1 MWLSV
6 NPIIIDFFANYIKD
20 QLGIVYER
28 SNYYQLEKRLEEL
41 AKSEKCANLEELLAK
56 AKMGIYGEFKT
67 KLLDLATN
75 NETSFFRDPKIFEMI
90 EKEVFPHFIKN
101 GMREIRVW
109 SAASSFGQEI
119 YSVLMLQQEL
129 ALGTRPEIRE
139 FVGTDISEKALNK
152 ATQGIYNHIEMGRG
166 LTPHLQNKYFTPTK
180 DPNHWQVKIDL
191 RKKVQFKSQNILDS
205 FTGLGKF
212 DLILCRNILIYQ
224 NVESKT
230 KIIDRLFDQLTEH
243 GVLVMGVGES
253 MIGLSTKFE
262 QLNVGSVSIYRKK
275 KIAVKKVA

>member
-1 MWLSV
+1 M
-6 NPIIIDFFANYIKD
+6 NPVIIDFFANYIRD
-20 QLGIVYER
+20 QLGIMYEK

-41 AKSEKCANLEELLAK
+41 AKSENCGSLEELYNKSKL
-56 AKMGIYGEFKT
+56 GIYGNFKT

-75 NETSFFRDPKIFEMI
+75 NETSFFRDPKVFEMI

-119 YSVLMLQQEL
+119 YSILMLQQEL

-139 FVGTDISEKALNK
+139 FIGTDISEKALKK
-152 ATQGIYNHIEMGRG
+152 AAEGIYNHVEMSRG

-180 DPNHWQVKIDL
+180 EPNHWQVKMDL
-191 RKKVQFKSQNILDS
+191 RRKVQFKSQNILDS

-224 NVESKT
+224 NVDSKS
-230 KIIDRLFDQLTEH
+230 KIIDRIYDQLSEN
-243 GVLVMGVGES
+243 GILVMGVGES

-275 KIAVKKVA
+275 QIAAKKVA